1 MCQECYKIDK
11 VLVITHMEA
20 DTMQKNTN
28 VAQSNSEKLAWQIL
42 TVAPV
47 MKKRLFRPDFERG
60 ANQLPLSYVQVLA
73 TLDIEESMT
82 VTEISERF
90 DIAKPKLTPLIDRM
104 IEAGYV
110 KRVRNSTD
118 RRVVHVF
125 ILDKGREKVKEMV
138 ESLKG
143 TIQGWSKSMTDED
156 MGRVT
161 DAIELIRSIL
171 SKCE

>member
-1 MCQECYKIDK
+1 MS
-11 VLVITHMEA
+11 V
-20 DTMQKNTN
+20 
-28 VAQSNSEKLAWQIL
+28 S
-42 TVAPV
+42 
-47 MKKRLFRPDFERG
+47 
-60 ANQLPLSYVQVLA
+60 
-73 TLDIEESMT
+73 
-82 VTEISERF
+82 EISKRF
-90 DIAKPKLTPLIDRM
+90 DIAKPNITPLIDRM

>member
-1 MCQECYKIDK
+1 
-11 VLVITHMEA
+11 
-20 DTMQKNTN
+20 MQKNTN
-28 VAQSNSEKLAWQIL
+28 AAQSNSEKLAWQIL

-47 MKKRLFRPDFERG
+47 LKKRLFRPDFEQG
-60 ANQLPLSYVQVLA
+60 ANQLPLSYAQVLA
-73 TLDIEESMT
+73 TLSIEESMT

-90 DIAKPKLTPLIDRM
+90 DIAKPNITPLIDRM

-110 KRVRNSTD
+110 KRVRNTTD

-125 ILDKGREKVKEMV
+125 ILDKGREKVTEMV
-138 ESLKG
+138 KSLQD
-143 TIQGWSKSMTDED
+143 TVQGWSKTMTEED

-171 SKCE
+171 AKGE

>member
-1 MCQECYKIDK
+1 
-11 VLVITHMEA
+11 
-20 DTMQKNTN
+20 MQKNTN
-28 VAQSNSEKLAWQIL
+28 VVQSNSEKLAWQIL

-47 MKKRLFRPDFERG
+47 LKKRLFRPDFEQDT
-60 ANQLPLSYVQVLA
+60 NQLPLSYAQVLA
-73 TLDIEESMT
+73 TLSIEESMT

-90 DIAKPKLTPLIDRM
+90 DIAKPNITPLIDRM

-125 ILDKGREKVKEMV
+125 ILDKGREKVADMV
-138 ESLKG
+138 ASLKG
-143 TIQGWSKSMTDED
+143 TVQGWSKTMTDED

-161 DAIELIRSIL
+161 DAIEVIRSIL
-171 SKCE
+171 AKGE

>member
-1 MCQECYKIDK
+1 
-11 VLVITHMEA
+11 
-20 DTMQKNTN
+20 MQKNTN
-28 VAQSNSEKLAWQIL
+28 AAQSNSEKLAWQIL

-47 MKKRLFRPDFERG
+47 LKKRLFRPDFEQG
-60 ANQLPLSYVQVLA
+60 ANQLPLSYAQVLA
-73 TLDIEESMT
+73 TLSIEESMT

-90 DIAKPKLTPLIDRM
+90 DIAKPNITPLIDRM

-125 ILDKGREKVKEMV
+125 ILDKGREKVTEMV
-138 ESLKG
+138 KSLQD
-143 TIQGWSKSMTDED
+143 TVQGWSKTMTEED

-171 SKCE
+171 AKGE

>member
-1 MCQECYKIDK
+1 
-11 VLVITHMEA
+11 
-20 DTMQKNTN
+20 MQKDTKN
-28 VAQSNSEKLAWQIL
+28 VRSNAEKLAWQIL

-47 MKKRLFRPDFERG
+47 LKKRIFRPDFEQG
-60 ANQLPLSYVQVLA
+60 VNQLPMSYAQVLA

-90 DIAKPKLTPLIDRM
+90 DIAKPNITPLIDRM

-125 ILDKGREKVKEMV
+125 ILEKGREKVKEMV
-138 ESLKG
+138 DSLKG
-143 TIQGWSKSMTDED
+143 TVQSWSNIMTAEE
-156 MGRVT
+156 MGQVT
-161 DAIELIRSIL
+161 DAIEVIRSIL
-171 SKCE
+171 MKGE

>member
-1 MCQECYKIDK
+1 
-11 VLVITHMEA
+11 
-20 DTMQKNTN
+20 MQKNTN
-28 VAQSNSEKLAWQIL
+28 VVQSNAEKLAWQIL

-47 MKKRLFRPDFERG
+47 LKKRLFRPDFEQDT
-60 ANQLPLSYVQVLA
+60 NQLPLSYAQVLA
-73 TLDIEESMT
+73 TLSIEESMT

-90 DIAKPKLTPLIDRM
+90 DIAKPNITPLIDRM

-125 ILDKGREKVKEMV
+125 ILDKGREKVTDMV
-138 ESLKG
+138 ASLKG
-143 TIQGWSKSMTDED
+143 TVQGWSKTMTDED

-161 DAIELIRSIL
+161 DAIEVIRSIL
-171 SKCE
+171 AKGE

>member
-1 MCQECYKIDK
+1 
-11 VLVITHMEA
+11 
-20 DTMQKNTN
+20 MQKNTN
-28 VAQSNSEKLAWQIL
+28 VAQSNAEKLAWQIL

-47 MKKRLFRPDFERG
+47 LKKRLFRPDFEQDT
-60 ANQLPLSYVQVLA
+60 NQLPLSYAQVLA
-73 TLDIEESMT
+73 TLSIEESMT

-90 DIAKPKLTPLIDRM
+90 DIAKPNITPLIDRM

-125 ILDKGREKVKEMV
+125 ILDKGREKVADMV
-138 ESLKG
+138 ASLKG
-143 TIQGWSKSMTDED
+143 TVQGWSKTMTDED

-161 DAIELIRSIL
+161 DAIEVIRSIL
-171 SKCE
+171 AKGE

>member
-1 MCQECYKIDK
+1 
-11 VLVITHMEA
+11 
-20 DTMQKNTN
+20 MQKNTN
-28 VAQSNSEKLAWQIL
+28 AAQSNSEKLAWQIL

-47 MKKRLFRPDFERG
+47 LKKRLFRPDFEQG
-60 ANQLPLSYVQVLA
+60 ANQLPLSYAQVLA
-73 TLDIEESMT
+73 TLSIEVSMT

-90 DIAKPKLTPLIDRM
+90 DIAKPNITPLIDRM

-110 KRVRNSTD
+110 KRVRNTTD

-125 ILDKGREKVKEMV
+125 ILDKGREKVTEMV
-138 ESLKG
+138 KSLQD
-143 TIQGWSKSMTDED
+143 TVQGWSKTMTEED

-171 SKCE
+171 AKGE

>member
-1 MCQECYKIDK
+1 
-11 VLVITHMEA
+11 
-20 DTMQKNTN
+20 MQKNTN

-47 MKKRLFRPDFERG
+47 LKKRLFRPDFEQDT
-60 ANQLPLSYVQVLA
+60 NQLPLSYAQVLA
-73 TLDIEESMT
+73 TLSIEESMT

-90 DIAKPKLTPLIDRM
+90 DIAKPNITPLIDRM

-125 ILDKGREKVKEMV
+125 ILDKGREKVADMV
-138 ESLKG
+138 ASLKG
-143 TIQGWSKSMTDED
+143 TVQGWSKTMTDED

-161 DAIELIRSIL
+161 DAIEVIRSIL
-171 SKCE
+171 AKGE

>member
-1 MCQECYKIDK
+1 
-11 VLVITHMEA
+11 
-20 DTMQKNTN
+20 MQKNTN

-47 MKKRLFRPDFERG
+47 LKKRLFRPDFEQDT
-60 ANQLPLSYVQVLA
+60 NQLPLSYAQVLA
-73 TLDIEESMT
+73 TLGIEESMT

-90 DIAKPKLTPLIDRM
+90 DIAKPNITPLIDRM

-125 ILDKGREKVKEMV
+125 ILDKGREKVADMV
-138 ESLKG
+138 ASLKG
-143 TIQGWSKSMTDED
+143 TVQGWSKTMTDED

-161 DAIELIRSIL
+161 DAIEVIHSIL
-171 SKCE
+171 AKGE